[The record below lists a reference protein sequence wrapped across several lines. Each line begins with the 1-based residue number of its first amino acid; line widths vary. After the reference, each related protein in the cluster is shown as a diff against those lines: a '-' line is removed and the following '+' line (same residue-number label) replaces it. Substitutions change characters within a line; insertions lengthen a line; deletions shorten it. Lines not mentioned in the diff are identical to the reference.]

1 MGVIKKS
8 HKRGSAI
15 GRFFVYLIL
24 IAIGISMIF
33 PLYWMIRGAFMETSL
48 DVMDVTQFF
57 PNKFDFGNFVE
68 AFESAPFDQYLK
80 NTLFLLVFNVTA
92 TVVSCS
98 FVAFGFSRIN
108 FRYRD
113 KFFAIMLGCMMIPGT
128 VMQIPQF
135 VGWVNVGAFDTFMPL
150 TIPSLFGSATYI
162 FMLRQFFMTLPK
174 EYDEAALLDGASY
187 FRIYWNIILP
197 LSKPALLTI
206 GVFTF
211 MGVWND
217 FFGPLI
223 YLADE
228 ANWTLAIGLSNF
240 QGQYS
245 SEWHLLMAASC
256 VLVLPLVVIYFFA
269 QRHFIEGIALTGVKG

>member
-68 AFESAPFDQYLK
+68 AFESAPFGQYLK

-108 FRYRD
+108 FRYRE

-150 TIPSLFGSATYI
+150 TIPSLFGSDASSPIVSGPT
-162 FMLRQFFMTLPK
+162 TLPSTTPPLRIN
-174 EYDEAALLDGASY
+174 AL
-187 FRIYWNIILP
+187 
-197 LSKPALLTI
+197 
-206 GVFTF
+206 
-211 MGVWND
+211 
-217 FFGPLI
+217 
-223 YLADE
+223 
-228 ANWTLAIGLSNF
+228 
-240 QGQYS
+240 
-245 SEWHLLMAASC
+245 C
-256 VLVLPLVVIYFFA
+256 FFA
-269 QRHFIEGIALTGVKG
+269 NCDRTRRAAVSSGPKTSALGPVRMS

>member
-1 MGVIKKS
+1 MSTRKKL

-15 GRFFVYLIL
+15 GRFFVYAIL
-24 IAIGISMIF
+24 IALSISMLF
-33 PLYWMIRGAFMETSL
+33 PLYWMIRGAFMESAL
-48 DVMDVTQFF
+48 DVMDVSQLL

-68 AFESAPFDQYLK
+68 AFDSAPFGRYFL
-80 NTLFLLVFNVTA
+80 NTLYLVVFNVTA

-98 FVAFGFSRIN
+98 FVAFGFSRIH
-108 FRYRD
+108 FRYRNAL
-113 KFFAIMLGCMMIPGT
+113 FAIMLGCMMIPGT

-135 VGWVNVGAFDTFMPL
+135 VGWVNVGAYDTHLPL

-174 EYDEAALLDGASY
+174 EYDEAAIIDGASY
-187 FRIYWNIILP
+187 FRIYWQIILP

-228 ANWTLAIGLSNF
+228 MNWTLAIGLSNF

-245 SEWHLLMAASC
+245 SDWHLLMAASC
-256 VLVLPLVVIYFFA
+256 VLALPLIVVYFFA
-269 QRHFIEGIALTGVKG
+269 QRYFIEGIALTGVKG